1 VLAIRCN
8 IKQLSLIFLLLL
20 LSCGQHSAEYYG
32 YKNSGETTTIAQDNS
47 EMGKL
52 AEAIQANDLDSLKN
66 LIDKGINLN
75 QLLKNG
81 NPPLI
86 EAILWERLEMV
97 KLLLEKGANQ
107 ECVDA
112 TGVSA
117 KELSEDA
124 SEEIYNIFH
133 PKADDESNE

>member
-1 VLAIRCN
+1 MLAIPCN
-8 IKQLSLIFLLLL
+8 IKQLSLMFLLLL

-86 EAILWERLEMV
+86 EAILWERLEIV

>member
-1 VLAIRCN
+1 MLAIRCN
-8 IKQLSLIFLLLL
+8 IRQFSLISLLLL

-47 EMGKL
+47 ELAKL
-52 AEAIQANDLDSLKN
+52 AEAIQANDLDGLN
-66 LIDKGINLN
+66 ILIQKGIDLN
-75 QLLKNG
+75 QILRNG

-86 EAILWERLEMV
+86 EAILWERVEIV
-97 KLLLEKGANQ
+97 RLLLEKGANR

-117 KELSEDA
+117 MELSEDA

-133 PKADDESNE
+133 PKADDESIE

>member
-1 VLAIRCN
+1 MLAIRCN

>member
-8 IKQLSLIFLLLL
+8 IKQLSLIFMLLL

-52 AEAIQANDLDSLKN
+52 ADAIQANDLDSLKN
-66 LIDKGINLN
+66 LINKGINLN

>member
-1 VLAIRCN
+1 VSAIQCN
-8 IKQLSLIFLLLL
+8 IKPLVLMFLLLL
-20 LSCGQHSAEYYG
+20 MSCGQHTAEYYG

-47 EMGKL
+47 VLAKL

-66 LIDKGINLN
+66 LIDIGIDLN

-86 EAILWERLEMV
+86 EAILWERVEIV
-97 KLLLEKGANQ
+97 KLLLEKGANR

-112 TGVSA
+112 AGVTA
-117 KELSEDA
+117 KELAEDA

-133 PKADDESNE
+133 PNAGDELNE

>member
-1 VLAIRCN
+1 MLAIRCN
-8 IKQLSLIFLLLL
+8 IKQLSFIFLLLL

-86 EAILWERLEMV
+86 EAILWERLEIV
-97 KLLLEKGANQ
+97 KLLLENGANQ

>member
-1 VLAIRCN
+1 MLAIRCN
-8 IKQLSLIFLLLL
+8 IKKLNLIFLLLL
-20 LSCGQHSAEYYG
+20 LSCGQHSADYYG

-47 EMGKL
+47 ELAKL
-52 AEAIQANDLDSLKN
+52 AEAIQANDLSSLEN
-66 LIDKGINLN
+66 LIKNGVDLN
-75 QLLKNG
+75 QKLKNG

-86 EAILWERLEMV
+86 EAILWERVEIV

-112 TGVSA
+112 SGVSA
-117 KELSEDA
+117 KELSEEA

-133 PKADDESNE
+133 PKSDDELNE

>member
-1 VLAIRCN
+1 MLAIRCN

-52 AEAIQANDLDSLKN
+52 AEAVQANDLDSLKN

>member
-1 VLAIRCN
+1 MLAIQCN
-8 IKQLSLIFLLLL
+8 IKLVGLISLLLL

-47 EMGKL
+47 ELAKL
-52 AEAIQANDLDSLKN
+52 AEAIQANDLEALNN
-66 LIDKGINLN
+66 LIKKGIDLN
-75 QLLKNG
+75 QILKNG

-86 EAILWERLEMV
+86 EAILWERVEIV
-97 KLLLEKGANQ
+97 RLLLEKGANQ

-117 KELSEDA
+117 KELSEEA

-133 PKADDESNE
+133 PNVDDESIE